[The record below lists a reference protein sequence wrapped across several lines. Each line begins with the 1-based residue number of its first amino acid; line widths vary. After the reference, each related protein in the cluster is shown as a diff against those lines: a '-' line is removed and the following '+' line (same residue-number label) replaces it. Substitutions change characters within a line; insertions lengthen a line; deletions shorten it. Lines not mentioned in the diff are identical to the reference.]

1 MAVKTIITEPN
12 KLLRQIS
19 KPVESVGKEEQQLM
33 NDMLDTMYDANGI
46 GLAAI
51 QIGIPK
57 RIIVMDIAKDE
68 KKEEN
73 SINNDLYNLIY
84 EIIIADHVI
93 TPDEIELSAELIEF
107 YFQIP
112 KNTNKEEFQKLIDN
126 QHFNTD
132 LSQYAMR
139 LKSSLSYE
147 QRMDIILICW
157 QVLMVDE
164 NEDQLETS
172 TVRTI
177 STLLGL
183 EDKDFI
189 LIRNRVKSS
198 L

>member
-1 MAVKTIITEPN
+1 MLN
-12 KLLRQIS
+12 KFFQPFNQD
-19 KPVESVGKEEQQLM
+19 K
-33 NDMLDTMYDANGI
+33 
-46 GLAAI
+46 
-51 QIGIPK
+51 
-57 RIIVMDIAKDE
+57 

-157 QVLMVDE
+157 QVLMLDE

>member
-1 MAVKTIITEPN
+1 MLN
-12 KLLRQIS
+12 KFFQ
-19 KPVESVGKEEQQLM
+19 PF
-33 NDMLDTMYDANGI
+33 N
-46 GLAAI
+46 
-51 QIGIPK
+51 
-57 RIIVMDIAKDE
+57 KDE
-68 KKEEN
+68 KKDKN

-112 KNTNKEEFQKLIDN
+112 KNINKVEFQKLIDN

-139 LKSSLSYE
+139 LKTSLSYE

-189 LIRNRVKSS
+189 LIRNRVKGS

>member
-1 MAVKTIITEPN
+1 MIN
-12 KLLRQIS
+12 KFFQS
-19 KPVESVGKEEQQLM
+19 FNQPTTNEDV
-33 NDMLDTMYDANGI
+33 
-46 GLAAI
+46 
-51 QIGIPK
+51 
-57 RIIVMDIAKDE
+57 
-68 KKEEN
+68 
-73 SINNDLYNLIY
+73 SIDNDLYQLIY
-84 EIIIADHVI
+84 EIIIADHEI
-93 TPDEIELSAELIEF
+93 TSDEISLSSELLEF

-112 KNTNKEEFQKLIDN
+112 KQKNNEEFNKLVDN

-132 LSQYAMR
+132 LSQCAMR
-139 LKSSLSYE
+139 LKTSLSYE

-157 QVLMVDE
+157 QVLMVDN

-189 LIRNRVKSS
+189 LIRNRVKNS